1 MTNYF
6 SGIISSSMKGLFKDA
21 IDALLEDTALTLPC
35 TLYYGVTKW
44 ENCSNCIYDPIG
56 KKSSNRFQDGG
67 PVPFP
72 FGGVCPVCNSAGKRP
87 VITTDTLNLAVIFNY
102 KDFLQMSTPVNN
114 PAGIIQTV
122 SKKETTSKLKRAK
135 EIQVATDIKAYADH
149 RFERMSEPE
158 PVGFGNSDF
167 VICNWKRLK

>member
-35 TLYYGVTKW
+35 TLYYGITKW

-114 PAGIIQTV
+114 PAGMIQTV
-122 SKKETTSKLKRAK
+122 SKKETTPKLKRAK

>member
-44 ENCSNCIYDPIG
+44 ESCNNCTYDPIG
-56 KKSSNRFQDGG
+56 KKSSNRYQDGG